1 MSRFFIKKLQRQ
13 EMGSPTME
21 NGQIKFH
28 RGRYL
33 LISKEYINFFPH
45 LSTTVLNDCTA
56 LPILV
61 NNDDEIVY
69 AQYVYHNSK
78 YIDTVVVNGQPRDE
92 YRIYLNDR
100 LDHSKELFRPD
111 DIVVMKKIEQED
123 FGFYALHIFPPASKY
138 YAFWNEKFSA
148 NSSYAMCELAQAP
161 TFDSNIILPEKTA
174 PILDDAR
181 VTNAIENQQNLLL
194 GSDTMD
200 AMGANLFNSRSFRDF
215 VMNAYGYKCAVTQ
228 RVIACNGFDNLEA
241 AHIMPQAHNGS
252 FLPCNGIAMS
262 RDLHFAFDKGFFT
275 IQDDYKI
282 TIHPDVL
289 RTNSYINEYNGQSI
303 FIPKVDFFRPRKEFL
318 AYHREHI
325 YGTFRQIR
333 SINIA

>member
-1 MSRFFIKKLQRQ
+1 MSLFFIKKLKRQ
-13 EMGSPTME
+13 EMGSPTIE
-21 NGQIKFH
+21 NGQIKIH

-33 LISKEYINFFPH
+33 LISKDCISFFPP
-45 LSTTVLNDCTA
+45 LSTTILNDCTA

-61 NNDDEIVY
+61 GNDNEIVY

-78 YIDTVVVNGQPRDE
+78 HVDTAVVNGQPRDE

-100 LDHSKELFRPD
+100 MDHSKQLFRPD
-111 DIVVMKKIEQED
+111 DIIVMKKEQRDD
-123 FGFYALHIFPPASKY
+123 FFFYALHIFSPLDINYS
-138 YAFWNEKFSA
+138 FWNKLLSDSA
-148 NSSYAMCELAQAP
+148 YALIELDTAP
-161 TFDSNIILPEKTA
+161 TFESQLILPERTA
-174 PILDDAR
+174 PILQDKR
-181 VTNAIENQQNLLL
+181 ITEAIEKQQSLVMSSEEMTAL
-194 GSDTMD
+194 
-200 AMGANLFNSRSFRDF
+200 GANLFNSRSFRDF
-215 VMNAYGYKCAVTQ
+215 VMNAYEFKCAITQ
-228 RVIACNGFDNLEA
+228 RVISCNGLDNLEA

-275 IQDDYKI
+275 IQDDYTI

-289 RTNSYINEYNGQSI
+289 ATESYINEYNGHSI
-303 FIPKVDFFRPRKEFL
+303 FIPQVDFFRPKAQFL

-333 SINIA
+333 RIIN